1 MRERVRESTESSR
14 NQTMKHRIRKGERT
28 DGQKNEAKNAR
39 KRLAWQ
45 KMGRGLVRIMAR
57 LGAGFE
63 IQKTNLS
70 PASSRKWQ
78 VHSIIAKY
86 QKLQIEVS
94 QWQVSTAFCSK
105 NSSYV
110 SFEEAC

>member
-1 MRERVRESTESSR
+1 M
-14 NQTMKHRIRKGERT
+14 
-28 DGQKNEAKNAR
+28 AKNGAR
-39 KRLAWQ
+39 LGENYGAAW
-45 KMGRGLVRIMAR
+45 R